1 MPERHG
7 AIGALERVLYLKAIP
22 AFRGLN
28 NDALA
33 ALAESARERFYPRG
47 SLVYDETAPV
57 ASIHHI
63 LDGRVRLARGDSVVS
78 VAGPGTPTGA
88 LAVLA
93 RMPMALRGTAE
104 VDTLSLEIESEAL
117 LEVCDDHFSV
127 VHALLKYVARWIVD
141 IERREGPQGP
151 PPARDAARQR
161 LADGELDLVERIF
174 YLRRFPVFSEASIN
188 ALAELS
194 RSLTEVR
201 FGPAVPL
208 WSSGDA
214 APYALLVVDGAVD
227 CAIPGADVR
236 FQAGAGW
243 GLGTMESIAEL
254 PRWHDAA
261 TAGPVIALH
270 GAMEGLIDIFEDNAE
285 MAMSFLA
292 LLSRGLLSYVE
303 RRGPEGV
310 PAPA

>member
-1 MPERHG
+1 MLEGRG

-33 ALAESARERFYPRG
+33 ALAEAARERFHPRG
-47 SLVYDETAPV
+47 SLLFDESTPI

-63 LDGRVRLARGDSVVS
+63 LDGRVRVTRGGTEVTT
-78 VAGPGTPTGA
+78 AGPGTPLGA

-93 RMPMALRGTAE
+93 RVPMAFRGTAE
-104 VDTLSLEIESEAL
+104 LDTISLEIDSEAL
-117 LEVCDDHFSV
+117 MEVCDDHFSV
-127 VHALLKYVARWIVD
+127 VLNLLRYIARWIVD

-151 PPARDAARQR
+151 PPTSQDARRR

-194 RSLTEVR
+194 RGLTEVR
-201 FGPAVPL
+201 FGPGVPL

-214 APYALLVVDGAVD
+214 APYALLVVEGSVDCVIPDGAR
-227 CAIPGADVR
+227 R
-236 FQAGAGW
+236 FQAGPGW
-243 GLGTMESIAEL
+243 GVGTMESIAEL
-254 PRWHDAA
+254 PRWHDA
-261 TAGPVIALH
+261 TTTGSVVALH
-270 GAMEGLIDIFEDNAE
+270 GAMEGLIDVFEDNVE

-292 LLSRGLLSYVE
+292 LLSRGILSDTGK
-303 RRGPEGV
+303 RGVAGV